1 MKTSSDVRI
10 ATPSPD
16 STPRESVATK
26 AVSITIVSVRT
37 PVRFVIYP
45 WIATVTQ
52 GQTDSI
58 EGVSTGNAH
67 SPEKSCLET
76 RHRCAHDLMSTTCID
91 TRPPCEIRRL
101 PLDCHCDSGVNSQH

>member
-26 AVSITIVSVRT
+26 AMSITIVSVRT

-58 EGVSTGNAH
+58 DGERSLTGEVVLGDA
-67 SPEKSCLET
+67 PQV
-76 RHRCAHDLMSTTCID
+76 
-91 TRPPCEIRRL
+91 RP
-101 PLDCHCDSGVNSQH
+101 